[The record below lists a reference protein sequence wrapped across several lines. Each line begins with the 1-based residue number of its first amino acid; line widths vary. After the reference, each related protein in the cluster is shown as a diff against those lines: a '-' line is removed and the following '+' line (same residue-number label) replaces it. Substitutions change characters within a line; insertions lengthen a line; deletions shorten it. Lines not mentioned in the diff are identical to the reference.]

1 MTDLSG
7 LAPADRHRAVAKT
20 FAEVT
25 RSVSDWDAQT
35 PVPEWRARDVV
46 SHLVEWLPGFL
57 QSAGVELIGA
67 PANAVA
73 PAEAFGLLTAA
84 VQGLLDAPDAGRVV
98 SSPMLGELPIDQLVD
113 RFYTAD
119 VYMHTWDLARSN
131 GITPELDEAFATGL
145 HSGLASMGEML
156 QQSGQFGA
164 PIEPPADADEVVSLM
179 AFIGRDPAF

>member
-1 MTDLSG
+1 MTDLTA
-7 LAPADRHRAVAKT
+7 LDPAARHRAVAAT
-20 FAEVT
+20 FAEVS
-25 RSVSDWDAQT
+25 RSISDWDAPT

-57 QSAGVELIGA
+57 ESVGVELIGA

-84 VQGLLDAPDAGRVV
+84 VQGLLDAPDADRIV
-98 SSPMLGELPIDQLVD
+98 STQMMGELPLNQLVD

-119 VYMHTWDLARSN
+119 VFMHTWDLARSN
-131 GITPELDEAFATGL
+131 AITPDLDETFARGLHTGL
-145 HSGLASMGEML
+145 ESMGEML

-164 PIEPPADADEVVSLM
+164 PIEPPADSDEVVSLM

>member
-1 MTDLSG
+1 MTDLTG
-7 LAPADRHRAVAKT
+7 LTPAERHRAVAKT
-20 FAEVT
+20 FADVS
-25 RSVSDWDAQT
+25 RSISDWDAQT

-57 QSAGVELIGA
+57 ESVGVELIGA

-84 VQGLLDAPDAGRVV
+84 VQGLLDAPDADRVV
-98 SSPMLGELPIDQLVD
+98 STPMMGDLPLNQLVD

-119 VYMHTWDLARSN
+119 VFMHTWDLARSN
-131 GITPELDEAFATGL
+131 GITPDLDPGFAAGLHTGL
-145 HSGLASMGEML
+145 ESMGEAL

-164 PIEPPADADEVVSLM
+164 PIEPPAGAGEVVSLM
-179 AFIGRDPAF
+179 AYIGRDPAH